1 MCWGKAKKQIEQK
14 QPQGQK
20 TPGRTF
26 YWTGNNP
33 NMLCNFLGEAIRKS
47 FDFVSPVYRGK
58 VHFLVTEDE
67 EDYFGYQRLNYEV
80 VDRTDVEEVTGT
92 ELFDAIKSV
101 YCWLDDQSELQSIN
115 GVQYY
120 RDVFVPKKVVG
131 LLDGKYSEAFSLLL
145 AEQCKY
151 SRDLIK
157 RALAL
162 YDEGLSPDMR
172 AYLLLVNNENKRT
185 G

>member
-1 MCWGKAKKQIEQK
+1 MCWGKAKKQSEQK
-14 QPQGQK
+14 KPSEQR
-20 TPGRTF
+20 TAGREF

-33 NMLCNFLGEAIRKS
+33 NMLCRFLGEAIQKG
-47 FDFVSPVYRGK
+47 FDFNSPVFRGK

-80 VDRTDVEEVTGT
+80 VDRTDVEEVTGE
-92 ELFDAIKSV
+92 ELFDAIKST
-101 YCWLDDQSELQSIN
+101 YCWLDDKSELQGIN

-145 AEQCKY
+145 AERSKY
-151 SRDLIK
+151 SRDLIE

>member
-92 ELFDAIKSV
+92 ELFDAIKSF
-101 YCWLDDQSELQSIN
+101 YCWLDDKLELQGIN
-115 GVQYY
+115 GEQYY
-120 RDVFVPKKVVG
+120 YDVFVPKKVVG
-131 LLDGKYSEAFSLLL
+131 LLDGKYSETFSLLL
-145 AEQCKY
+145 AERSKY
-151 SRDLIK
+151 SRDLIE

-172 AYLLLVNNENKRT
+172 AYLLLVESEKRSK
-185 G
+185 

>member
-1 MCWGKAKKQIEQK
+1 
-14 QPQGQK
+14 
-20 TPGRTF
+20 
-26 YWTGNNP
+26 
-33 NMLCNFLGEAIRKS
+33 MLCNFLGEAIQKG
-47 FDFVSPVYRGK
+47 FDFNSPVFRGK

-131 LLDGKYSEAFSLLL
+131 LLDGKYSETFSLLL
-145 AEQCKY
+145 AERCKY
-151 SRDLIK
+151 SRDLIE

>member
-1 MCWGKAKKQIEQK
+1 MCWGKAKKQTEQK
-14 QPQGQK
+14 QPSEQK
-20 TPGRTF
+20 TVGRRF

-33 NMLCNFLGEAIRKS
+33 NLLCSFLGEAIQKG
-47 FDFVSPVYRGK
+47 FDFTSPVFRGK

-67 EDYFGYQRLNYEV
+67 EDYYGYQRLNYEV
-80 VDRTDVEEVTGT
+80 VDRTDVEEVTGE

-101 YCWLDDQSELQSIN
+101 YCWLDDKSELQGIN

-145 AEQCKY
+145 AERSKY
-151 SRDLIK
+151 SRELIE

>member
-20 TPGRTF
+20 TPGGTF

-101 YCWLDDQSELQSIN
+101 YCWLDDKLELQGIN
-115 GVQYY
+115 GAQYY
-120 RDVFVPKKVVG
+120 YDVFVPKKVVG
-131 LLDGKYSEAFSLLL
+131 LLDGKYSETFSLLL
-145 AEQCKY
+145 AERSKY
-151 SRDLIK
+151 SRDLIE
-157 RALAL
+157 RALTL

-172 AYLLLVNNENKRT
+172 AYLLLVESEKRSK
-185 G
+185 

>member
-1 MCWGKAKKQIEQK
+1 MCCGKAKKQTEQK
-14 QPQGQK
+14 QPSEQK
-20 TPGRTF
+20 TVGRNC

-33 NMLCNFLGEAIRKS
+33 SLLCSFLGEAIQQG
-47 FDFVSPVYRGK
+47 FDFTSPVFRGK
-58 VHFLVTEDE
+58 VHFVVTEDE
-67 EDYFGYQRLNYEV
+67 EDYFGYKRLNYEV
-80 VDRTDVEEVTGT
+80 VDRTDVEEVAGA
-92 ELFDAIKSV
+92 ELFDAIKSI

-120 RDVFVPKKVVG
+120 RDVFVPKKVVK

-145 AEQCKY
+145 AERSKY
-151 SRDLIK
+151 SRDLIE

-172 AYLLLVNNENKRT
+172 AYLLLVESEKRSK
-185 G
+185 

>member
-33 NMLCNFLGEAIRKS
+33 NMLCNFLGEVIQKG
-47 FDFVSPVYRGK
+47 FDFTSPVFRGK

-80 VDRTDVEEVTGT
+80 VDRTDVEEITGT
-92 ELFDAIKSV
+92 ELFDAIKSI

-145 AEQCKY
+145 AERSKY
-151 SRDLIK
+151 SRDLIE

-172 AYLLLVNNENKRT
+172 AYILLVNNENKRT